1 MCQHSQPHLKPPVF
15 DTQFRAQLTDLMAW
29 RRDVRRFKT
38 DPVPQALIDE
48 LLDIAQLSP
57 SVGNSQPWRWIRAD
71 SPAARDA
78 MRANFRDCNAAAL
91 AEQPHDR
98 AALYARLKLAG
109 MDAAP
114 VQLACFCD
122 TATAQGAGLGHRTM
136 PAALHY
142 SVAGMVSALWL
153 AARAAG
159 VGVGW
164 VSILDPARAARD
176 LAAPPGWELVAY
188 LCVGWPEEE
197 HADPELVRHGWQERT
212 AAGRA
217 VLVR

>member
-1 MCQHSQPHLKPPVF
+1 MV
-15 DTQFRAQLTDLMAW
+15 W

-38 DPVPQALIDE
+38 EPVPADLLE
-48 LLDIAQLSP
+48 SLLDIAQLAP
-57 SVGNSQPWRWIRAD
+57 SVGNSQPWRWISVE
-71 SPAARDA
+71 SPALREA
-78 MRANFRDCNAAAL
+78 MRDNFRRCNADAL
-91 AEQPHDR
+91 AAQPSADR
-98 AALYARLKLAG
+98 AALYARLKLSG

-122 TATAQGAGLGHRTM
+122 TATPQGAGLGRRTM

-142 SVAGMVSALWL
+142 SVAGMLAHLWL

-164 VSILDPARAARD
+164 VTVLDPARAARD
-176 LAAPPGWELVAY
+176 LAAPEGWELVAY

-197 HADPELVRHGWQERT
+197 HPDPELVRHGWQPRT
-212 AAGRA
+212 ADGRR